1 MLLEVE
7 KSHIYRCN
15 KSNHAPQITN
25 EVSLDSSRVGN
36 SENIKFILGRH
47 LFGEFDPGNHPKCNK
62 TSLYRSDRHEHVSAG
77 GEMNMCRTS

>member
-25 EVSLDSSRVGN
+25 EVSLDSSRVDN
-36 SENIKFILGRH
+36 SENIKFILGHH

-62 TSLYRSDRHEHVSAG
+62 TSLYRSDRHEHASAG
-77 GEMNMCRTS
+77 GEMNM